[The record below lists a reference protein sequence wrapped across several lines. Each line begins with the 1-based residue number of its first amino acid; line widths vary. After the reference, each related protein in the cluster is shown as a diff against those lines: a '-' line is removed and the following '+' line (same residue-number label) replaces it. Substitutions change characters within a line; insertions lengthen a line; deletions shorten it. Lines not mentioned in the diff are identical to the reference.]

1 MANTDLRCYGV
12 PGGDVDTVPAAP
24 EKTSAKD
31 VKKPEDSEKTEPSF
45 KDPDSAG
52 KPSSTVQENKD
63 K

>member
-1 MANTDLRCYGV
+1 M
-12 PGGDVDTVPAAP
+12 PGGDVDTVPATQ

-31 VKKPEDSEKTEPSF
+31 MKKPEDPEKKEPSF
-45 KDPDSAG
+45 KDTESVG